1 MGRLL
6 WSFDKAMK
14 TDCLAIL
21 MAIDSQADFLRGLF
35 GRSDAPAPKP
45 AELPKFTPAV
55 LFSMAPR
62 RVLRPP

>member
-1 MGRLL
+1 
-6 WSFDKAMK
+6 MK